1 MGRHSAT
8 RLSDSLFPAR
18 SAAPPPVEGAIHTM
32 PEAVIVSALRSPIG
46 RASKGSLKDVRAD
59 DLAALVVRTAVER
72 VPGLDINDIEDVII
86 GCAFPEGE
94 QGMNV
99 ARLITGL
106 AGLPVTAGAVT
117 VNRFCASS
125 LQAVNMAAQAI
136 MLGQGDVIVAGGIES
151 MSRVPMGGF
160 NPSYNPKLYHNPVG
174 VELCGHPGQM
184 TTEFEQAYIPMG
196 MTAENL
202 ANRYGIPREE
212 QDRYALRSH
221 QNAIRATDSG
231 TFAREIVPVPLP
243 DGRTMTVDDGPRRDT
258 SMEKLAALEPAFVKG
273 GTVTAGNSSPL
284 NDGASAVVLMS
295 DEKAKAIGAQP
306 LARVITMAV
315 NGVSPEIMGI
325 GPVGAVRKALARAH
339 MSLDNIEIIELNEAF
354 AVQNL
359 AVIRELGLDESK
371 VNPHGGAIALGHPLG
386 CSGARLIA
394 TLVND
399 LQTENKTIGMA
410 TLCVGGGQGVA
421 TIIERLS

>member
-1 MGRHSAT
+1 
-8 RLSDSLFPAR
+8 
-18 SAAPPPVEGAIHTM
+18 M

-46 RASKGSLKDVRAD
+46 RAVKGTLKDVRAD

-72 VPGLDINDIEDVII
+72 SGVDPALIEDVIM

-106 AGLPVTAGAVT
+106 AGLPTTAGAVT

-136 MLGQGDVIVAGGIES
+136 TLGQGDVVVAGGIES

-160 NPSYNPKLYHNPVG
+160 NPSFNPKLYENPVG
-174 VELCGHPGQM
+174 VELCGHPGQK
-184 TTEFEQAYIPMG
+184 TTEFEQSYIPMG

-202 ANRYGIPREE
+202 ARKYNISREE

-221 QNAIRATDSG
+221 TNAIAATDNG

-243 DGRTMTVDDGPRRDT
+243 NGETMTVDDGPRRDT
-258 SMEKLAALEPAFVKG
+258 SLERLAALEPAFIKG

-295 DEKAKAIGAQP
+295 AEKARELGIQP
-306 LARVITMAV
+306 LARVISMAV
-315 NGVSPEIMGI
+315 NGVAPEIMGI
-325 GPVGAVRKALARAH
+325 GPVGAVRKALARAN
-339 MSLDNIEIIELNEAF
+339 MSLDTIELFELNEAF

-359 AVIRELGLDESK
+359 AVIQELGLDEAK

-394 TLVND
+394 TLIND
-399 LQTENKTIGMA
+399 LQTENKTVGMA
-410 TLCVGGGQGVA
+410 MLCVGGGQGVA
-421 TIIERLS
+421 TIIERLG